1 MIFKIIDWVT
11 GEKIEATTKVV
22 MYEEL
27 FNRMEEYGTTAYTH
41 REITENLEN
50 YIIHIERA

>member
-1 MIFKIIDWVT
+1 MVFKIIDWVT
-11 GEKIEATTKVV
+11 GEKIEATTKVT

-41 REITENLEN
+41 REITEDLED